1 MGGDGRRRWAASPV
15 AMVAIP
21 VAIGLMG
28 NLATSTVEIEAWW
41 WVPLTWTV
49 TALLV
54 GAALVSQIAQ
64 SRPADSSAPEGTPA
78 AVVSTATVKESDPIA
93 LGVHPAIALD
103 PAIDRPEL
111 SQKLPT
117 YVQRDHD
124 RLLRHVLDSPEPPA
138 LVMLVGTSSTGKTRS
153 AYEAIARCLPDWR
166 LLHPLHA
173 TDLLA
178 TLGGGVEPRTV
189 LWLNES
195 QIYFEDDHGE
205 AAAAEIRRLLA
216 VTSEVVAI
224 GSMWPEYWFTYTRTP
239 RPGTPDPHYQVRALL
254 EIATKISV
262 RDAFTPAELKNAHQ
276 TAELDSRLATA
287 LTALDNGYGVTQ
299 TLSGGPDLMS
309 RWEDAPDPYKRAVV
323 NAAIDARR
331 LGHLSPLSVEL
342 LRKLSAASLNGPQRA
357 AAPQRWFEDSLG
369 YACEPL
375 RGGISLLTATSRA
388 ENRVEGYVLA
398 DFIHQQGRETRRCS
412 PVSDEMWRALAVH
425 TGDADDLERLGAS
438 ASGRGRYPQAL
449 ALWWASYAQGRVSTW
464 SQLWRLLGQMGKSR
478 EAEDVLRQAA
488 DSGDVHA
495 QRLLLAMLRRAR
507 RGTEIEQ
514 ALRGMA
520 ANGNPQAERE
530 LAILLHNGGQKREAE
545 QLLRTAFQRGDRSA
559 ARLLFI
565 LLQRLGRTNEAEE
578 IRRLLDSQPVV
589 TPTRRQPELSTWQL
603 LERDMRAATAFPE
616 AMSALLHLLRQ
627 RRPGIDG
634 ERLRR
639 RMMAGQFNQAIKE
652 LAGHFEDEPM
662 RVRALRVLDDVR
674 TAPEKDPSLGLLLA
688 ELLLKGDHQAEAEH
702 LLRRL
707 VDLDYQAL
715 SALADLLT
723 KSGRREACVE
733 VLKAG
738 IGHHG
743 AKAHY
748 LLAQVQRDLG
758 RDEESDRLLRSA
770 AAEGVDAAIQE
781 LVRRLLKGG
790 YVEEVVDMVR
800 AASRAGRA
808 DSVRRAAVLL
818 FNAGRTEEALSLLR
832 DAVVSCGNAESLPL
846 LVLML
851 TRTDRTEE
859 AAAISRRG
867 LTFDGSTVSESS

>member
-21 VAIGLMG
+21 VAIGLVG

-41 WVPLTWTV
+41 WLPLTWTV

-54 GAALVSQIAQ
+54 GAAVVSQIAQ
-64 SRPADSSAPEGTPA
+64 SRPADRGAPDGAPVMVA
-78 AVVSTATVKESDPIA
+78 SPPTVKESDPIA
-93 LGVHPAIALD
+93 LGVHPAIAIDL
-103 PAIDRPEL
+103 AIERPEL
-111 SQKLPT
+111 SRRLPT

-124 RLLRHVLDSPEPPA
+124 RLLWHLLDGPEHSA

-153 AYEAIARCLPDWR
+153 AYEAVANCLPDWT
-166 LLHPLHA
+166 LLHPMHA

-178 TLGGGVEPRTV
+178 TLEGGVEPRTV

-195 QIYFEDDHGE
+195 QVYFEGDHGE
-205 AAAAEIRRLLA
+205 AAAAEIRRFLTA
-216 VTSEVVAI
+216 TSEVVVI
-224 GSMWPEYWFTYTRTP
+224 GSMWPEYWFAYTRMP
-239 RPGTPDPHYQVRALL
+239 RPGTPDPHHQVRALL
-254 EIATKISV
+254 ENATKISV
-262 RDAFTPAELKNAHQ
+262 PDAFTPTELKNAHQ
-276 TAELDSRLATA
+276 IAERDSRLATA
-287 LTALDNGYGVTQ
+287 LTGLDNGYGVTQ
-299 TLSGGPDLMS
+299 ILSGGPDLMS
-309 RWEDAPDPYKRAVV
+309 RWEDAPDPYRRAVV

-331 LGHLSPLSVEL
+331 LGHLSPLSAEL
-342 LRKLSAASLNGPQRA
+342 LRKLSAASLSEPQRA
-357 AAPQRWFEDSLG
+357 GAPPGWFEESLA

-375 RGGISLLTATSRA
+375 RGGISLLTATSPA

-398 DFIHQQGRETRRCS
+398 DFIDQQGRAARRCS

-438 ASGRGRYPQAL
+438 ASSRGRYPQAL
-449 ALWWASYAQGRVSTW
+449 ALWRASFARGRLSTW
-464 SQLWRLLGQMGKSR
+464 SPLWQLLGQMGRSR
-478 EAEDVLRQAA
+478 EAEDVLRQAS

-495 QRLLLAMLRRAR
+495 QQLLLAMLRRAR
-507 RGTEIEQ
+507 RGGEIEQ

-530 LAILLHNGGQKREAE
+530 LAILLHNGGRKREAE
-545 QLLRTAFQRGDRSA
+545 QLLRTAFHRGDRSA
-559 ARLLFI
+559 ARLLLI
-565 LLQRLGRTNEAEE
+565 LLQRCGRTNEAEE
-578 IRRLLDSQPVV
+578 IGRLLDTQAVV
-589 TPTRRQPELSTWQL
+589 MPTRRQPELSTWQL

-616 AMSALLHLLRQ
+616 AVSALLHLLRQ
-627 RRPGIDG
+627 RHPGFDG

-639 RMMAGQFNQAIKE
+639 RMMAGRFNEASKE
-652 LAGHFEDEPM
+652 LAGLFGEEPM
-662 RVRALRVLDDVR
+662 RGKALRALDDVR
-674 TAPEKDPSLGLLLA
+674 AAPEEDPGLGLLLA
-688 ELLLKGDHQAEAEH
+688 DLLLKDDRQAEAEH

-733 VLKAG
+733 VLQAG
-738 IGHHG
+738 IGPHG
-743 AKAHY
+743 AKARY
-748 LLAQVQRDLG
+748 LLAQVHRDLG

-770 AAEGVDAAIQE
+770 AAEGADAAIQE

-790 YVEEVVDMVR
+790 HIAEVVDMVR

-808 DSVRRAAVLL
+808 ESVRRAAVLL

-832 DAVVSCGNAESLPL
+832 DAIVLCGNAEALPL
-846 LVLML
+846 LMLML
-851 TRTDRTEE
+851 IRTDRTEE